1 MKLVLPIVKPAAPD
15 PRREEVSDQTRQLL
29 EQIDALIAAAE
40 AAGLRAR
47 LQLA

>member
-1 MKLVLPIVKPAAPD
+1 MKLLLPAVKPATPD
-15 PRREEVSDQTRQLL
+15 PHREEVSGQTRQLL
-29 EQIDALIAAAE
+29 DEIDALIAAAE